1 MLVSAGKAGK
11 SETDIAR
18 VFSGR
23 ADAMS
28 TDAHALVFHSIAERV
43 PLMKH
48 PDA

>member
-11 SETDIAR
+11 SETDCKS
-18 VFSGR
+18 FCCGR